1 MFIIFVIMRKSI
13 IMVLLL
19 LSVFAHSQKWEHTF
33 GSPYRGEN
41 GVDVFETYDKG
52 YLIMAGI
59 EGVDS
64 WLIKTDING
73 DMLWNK
79 NFTDE
84 MPYDVIFSTV
94 LSDSSGNIYLMGWRV
109 VQFQD
114 GWPLIVKLDSCGE
127 QVWCRQFID
136 DDYDWGW
143 FQEALIL
150 DNGDILGMT
159 HMESQEQIDMVFL
172 YRITPDG
179 ELLWKKSYASKNNY
193 PLIHSRTPLRLQYIN
208 DVFTISGY
216 CYYAYPN
223 NPPHGYLRPLF
234 IGVDALFE
242 EQFVLPFGMADSI
255 PGKAFSSIAINDT
268 LIMGVGQHWLLTDK
282 NIYDN
287 SLLMFYDIT
296 GNEHYFK
303 DIPNQSIGANI
314 QGNWIRHIEYID
326 DSLLFATSYFG
337 ENYEGN
343 DGGEF
348 VIDTSGHV
356 YRHAS
361 HPNTVANSS
370 LLKTHDGKFV
380 IVTSQKTG
388 NYWDV
393 LLYKVNDTLGTDTLY
408 TGSYVYDSL
417 CPYQIPSDTINLAG
431 CLVTTNITNT
441 LPPEPR
447 TPQLHIFPNPAGDEI
462 NCQLSIVNSKL
473 SMFIYDLYGR
483 KQVEIIIPPG
493 QEQIRIDISAYP
505 AGVYMAVLNDETGV
519 VARGKFVKH

>member
-1 MFIIFVIMRKSI
+1 
-13 IMVLLL
+13 MVLLL

-73 DMLWNK
+73 NMLWNK
-79 NFTDE
+79 HIDDE
-84 MPYDVIFSTV
+84 YPYLDIFSTI
-94 LSDSSGNIYLMGWRV
+94 LSDPSGNIYLMGWRV
-109 VQFQD
+109 VEFQD

-136 DDYDWGW
+136 DENDWGW
-143 FQEALIL
+143 VDDAIL
-150 DNGDILGMT
+150 LGNGDILAMVQ
-159 HMESQEQIDMVFL
+159 MESQQQIDMVFL
-172 YRITPDG
+172 YKVTSDG
-179 ELLWKKSYASKNNY
+179 ELLWKKSYASKNDY
-193 PLIHSRTPLRLQYIN
+193 PLMHSRNPGTLQFLNDMYI
-208 DVFTISGY
+208 ISGY

-223 NPPHGYLRPLF
+223 NPPHGYLRPMF
-234 IGVDALFE
+234 IGVDTLFE
-242 EQFVLPFGMADSI
+242 EKFVLPFGMADSI
-255 PGKAFSSIAINDT
+255 PGKAFSTIAINDT
-268 LIMGVGQHWLLTDK
+268 LFMGAGQHWKLTDK
-282 NIYDN
+282 DAYFN
-287 SLLMFYDIT
+287 SLLMFFN
-296 GNEHYFK
+296 NEGEEIYYK
-303 DIPNQSIGANI
+303 NIPNEAIDTNIKANFI
-314 QGNWIRHIEYID
+314 DHIARIND
-326 DSLLFATSYFG
+326 TLFFTASSFG
-337 ENYEGN
+337 ENYQGN

-348 VIDTSGHV
+348 VIDTAGNV
-356 YRHAS
+356 YHHAS

-370 LLKTHDGKFV
+370 MIKTHDGKFV

-388 NYWDV
+388 NFWDV

-408 TGSYVYDSL
+408 NGSFVYDSL
-417 CPYQIPSDTINLAG
+417 CSYQIPSDTINLAG

-441 LPPEPR
+441 PPPEPR

-519 VARGKFVKH
+519 VARGKFVKR